1 MSEKKIVSLNISQI
15 KHVEWKGRIITTGI
29 FKKPSEKILEV
40 KGVNIVGDEQAD
52 KSVHGGINKAIY
64 AYPMEHY
71 SFWRNLYPD
80 MKLPYGIFGENLS
93 LQGLLESEVFVG
105 DRIQIG
111 TTELIAVQ
119 PRMPCYKLGIRFG
132 TQSIIKKFYQSDFP
146 GIYFKI
152 AKEGKLQV
160 GDPIK
165 ILKKDPLQVSIK
177 NIFDIIRGQ
186 ASTSQFEKA
195 IQLEHLPSNLKTQIQ
210 DAINL

>member
-1 MSEKKIVSLNISQI
+1 MSENKIVSLNISQI
-15 KHVEWKGRIITTGI
+15 KHVEWKGRTITTGI
-29 FKKPSEKILEV
+29 FKESTDEILDV

-52 KSVHGGINKAIY
+52 RSVHGGIDKAVY
-64 AYPMEHY
+64 AYPVEHY
-71 SFWRNLYPD
+71 PYWRKLYPD
-80 MKLPYGIFGENLS
+80 MKLPYGMFGENLTV
-93 LQGLLESEVFVG
+93 QGLLESDVFVG

-132 TQSIIKKFYQSDFP
+132 NQSIIKKFYQSDFP

-160 GDPIK
+160 GDPIN
-165 ILKKDPLQVSIK
+165 ILKKDPFQVSIK

-195 IQLEHLPSNLKTQIQ
+195 IQLEHLPSHLKKQIQ
-210 DAINL
+210 DAIDL